1 MNEFKNM
8 PYTFYLDNYKK
19 RQWLVRVWKKG
30 KSVWQ
35 WEERITR
42 TELKKKSSSRRGK
55 GEISN
60 SN

>member
-30 KSVWQ
+30 KSDN
-35 WEERITR
+35 EKK
-42 TELKKKSSSRRGK
+42 ELH
-55 GEISN
+55 EPN
-60 SN
+60 